1 MRIALESAAEMKL
14 DLPGLT
20 LAKKLYDKLA
30 ADGMET
36 AAPRL
41 SSSGTPI
48 RNKRPF

>member
-1 MRIALESAAEMKL
+1 MKL

-30 ADGMET
+30 ADGMEDCGT
-36 AAPRL
+36 QL